1 MNYPP
6 GVTGL
11 EFEIAGPDY
20 EKEIEDRP
28 CPKCGAD
35 ALMEYGYR
43 REQWVQCLRVPHG
56 LGAVQRYR
64 GTLDVGVVFQVPD

>member
-28 CPKCGAD
+28 CPKCDAD

-43 REQWVQCLRVPHG
+43 REQWVQCCACEFRMDWEQFNDIEEP
-56 LGAVQRYR
+56 
-64 GTLDVGVVFQVPD
+64 